1 MELPWSAETANKTS
15 ASHSNRGV
23 TVNADRRP
31 VMTARLPPI
40 LKDPERPDLNG
51 PGTTQ
56 VDTGV
61 PGEDPMALQ
70 KIVPESSKPDE
81 MCSSV
86 SDDLIVFVLFDAP
99 GKSLNFGKQHRIPT
113 QTMTDE
119 PSDSRCIQ
127 YPSSGESSD
136 EADVLSESDIAFLDD
151 DTPETDDHAFY
162 FAADQQAAADTVVPI
177 NTEPEDRGN
186 EAPQAIS
193 HDRLRCPISSN
204 LRIIAKADPDAE
216 LTPDQQRVVL
226 YLVMLNSAI
235 LIGPGGTGKTKTI
248 VAFCRTHIDPK
259 SVVVVT
265 PTNNQMLPFIDVASV
280 FTTHGFTGSSA
291 RGISDRSWLLNSL
304 RKKWGNIVNWKGIR
318 TLIIDEVYFM
328 ECWLLD
334 AVLRVKPREV
344 KVVFTG
350 DPLQLTSKTHPAW
363 KSAYYRKIIEGN
375 CGVVVLTQNLRASDP
390 RIDAVVEAANA
401 GRLDGTPEHYRLLK
415 RNAPPPG
422 AVVLTANKRVAA
434 ELCEADLKGK
444 AIVKIYAVGTVLR
457 KPAPFCAA
465 VGIKVTLTRAVE
477 GSEGRVVHTGT
488 VGKIV
493 SITAS
498 NEPTAK
504 NTKVRVEL
512 YNGELLE
519 VGGITSEKFADD
531 GTRLGKLTE
540 IPLQHAAAQTVWA
553 VQVRVCFIAAEG
565 LIPARS
571 AAAAARLVVGATAA
585 QCLTLF
591 GMRAA

>member
-1 MELPWSAETANKTS
+1 MFTTHSYASQTAM
-15 ASHSNRGV
+15 A
-23 TVNADRRP
+23 
-31 VMTARLPPI
+31 TAATAQQN
-40 LKDPERPDLNG
+40 DD
-51 PGTTQ
+51 
-56 VDTGV
+56 
-61 PGEDPMALQ
+61 
-70 KIVPESSKPDE
+70 
-81 MCSSV
+81 SV
-86 SDDLIVFVLFDAP
+86 
-99 GKSLNFGKQHRIPT
+99 
-113 QTMTDE
+113 
-119 PSDSRCIQ
+119 CIM

-136 EADVLSESDIAFLDD
+136 ESDVASESDLAFLDD
-151 DTPETDDHAFY
+151 STPETNDHAFY
-162 FAADQQAAADTVVPI
+162 FAAHQQADDEVDVSVSSDTESDA
-177 NTEPEDRGN
+177 EP
-186 EAPQAIS
+186 PQQTIS
-193 HDRLRCPISSN
+193 HERLKCPISSN
-204 LRIIAKADPDAE
+204 LRILAKADPDAE

-226 YLVMLNSAI
+226 YLVLLNSAI

-248 VAFCRTHIDPK
+248 VAFCRTHVDPK

-265 PTNNQMLPFIDVASV
+265 PTNNQMLPFLDVATV

-334 AVLRVKPREV
+334 AILRVKPREV
-344 KVVFTG
+344 KIVFTG

-363 KSAYYRKIIEGN
+363 RSAYYRKIIEGN

-390 RIDAVVEAANA
+390 RIDEVVQAANA
-401 GRLDGTPEHYRLLK
+401 GKLDGTPEHYRLLQ

-444 AIVKIYAVGTVLR
+444 AIVKIHAVGTVLR
-457 KPAPFCAA
+457 KPPPFCAA
-465 VGIKVTLTRAVE
+465 VGIKVTLTRAVSN
-477 GSEGRVVHTGT
+477 SEGRVVHTGT

-493 SITAS
+493 SITES

-519 VGGITSEKFADD
+519 VGGITSEKFGDD

-553 VQVRVCFIAAEG
+553 VQACFIFVSSNHHAVGVCVLVRIRAADCVLG
-565 LIPARS
+565 RLRAKPSAARWSFWPRARS
-571 AAAAARLVVGATAA
+571 HR
-585 QCLTLF
+585 
-591 GMRAA
+591 RACRWPLAGRRRTTTCT